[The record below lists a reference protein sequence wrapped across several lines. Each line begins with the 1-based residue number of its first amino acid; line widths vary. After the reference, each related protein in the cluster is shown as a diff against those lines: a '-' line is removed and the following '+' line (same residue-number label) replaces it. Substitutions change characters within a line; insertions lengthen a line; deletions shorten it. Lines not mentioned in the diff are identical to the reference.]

1 MQFVIERTA
10 DKNFRIEIVNTLRG
24 FAVTAH
30 GSENFIFHIYLE
42 NSLLRMLSLNNK

>member
-24 FAVTAH
+24 FAVTAIFWAH
-30 GSENFIFHIYLE
+30 GSENFIFHI
-42 NSLLRMLSLNNK
+42 